1 MRKQIILKENE
12 LIDIIKKSVLNE
24 IRVENPAKMLRYTDD
39 KLEGMQSIDDSML
52 KFIAQFFLSNGIS
65 PSAVENCKNLSRLTT
80 PLEMQKAISEVKAEL
95 DYYNEIGKEEETPS
109 KPDTEDKQPSG
120 YETGN
125 NDPENEVHLNES
137 QFNGM
142 IRRMVNECL
151 RNLLH
156 EEVDM
161 GQLDAMRDRPRAK
174 ECPSD
179 VKNEI
184 RRLRHL
190 IDEYEKEGKD
200 TEPLTRKIKQLK
212 SKCGM

>member
-1 MRKQIILKENE
+1 MRKQVILKENE

-24 IRVENPAKMLRYTDD
+24 MRVDNAAKMLQYTDD
-39 KLEGMQSIDDSML
+39 KLEGMQSIDNSTL
-52 KFIAQFFLSNGIS
+52 KFIAQFFLMNGIS

-80 PLEMQKAISEVKAEL
+80 PIEMQKAIREVKAEL
-95 DYYNEIGKEEETPS
+95 GYYSGIGDEKS
-109 KPDTEDKQPSG
+109 TESGPEQPTFERADG
-120 YETGN
+120 K
-125 NDPENEVHLNES
+125 NDENEVHLNES

-142 IRRMVNECL
+142 VRKMVSECL

-156 EEVDM
+156 EEIDM

-200 TEPLTRKIKQLK
+200 TEPLTKRIQNLKKQ
-212 SKCGM
+212 CR

>member
-1 MRKQIILKENE
+1 MKKQIILKENE

-24 IRVENPAKMLRYTDD
+24 IRVDNAARMLKYTDD
-39 KLEGMQSIDDSML
+39 KLEGMQSIDNSML
-52 KFIAQFFLSNGIS
+52 KFIAQFFLMNGIS

-95 DYYNEIGKEEETPS
+95 GYYSEIGDEES
-109 KPDTEDKQPSG
+109 TESEHGQPTAEKD
-120 YETGN
+120 YDDN
-125 NDPENEVHLNES
+125 AENEVHLNES
-137 QFNGM
+137 QFSGM
-142 IRRMVNECL
+142 VKKMVTECL
-151 RNLLH
+151 RNILH

-174 ECPSD
+174 ECPQN

-200 TEPLTRKIKQLK
+200 TEPLTRKIQQLK
-212 SKCGM
+212 SKCGI